1 MRMHPYGCPEGREL
15 RVYERRHSDKG
26 ERKWRQVIYKG
37 VECGNGEVWELC
49 TKQKARTIAREDL
62 SAKDRQAGRRELLEE
77 MRERLLSEE
86 GKAKYKKRLF
96 TVEPPFG
103 NIKHNLGYRSFLLR
117 GLGKAEG
124 EFKLMCIGHNLKK
137 MYLAWR
143 GKKKDG
149 QKGIVNN
156 EIRVFTHI
164 KGSISFLI
172 SILRKLF
179 FDLPCFVRIWI
190 SFESTDLR
198 KSI

>member
-1 MRMHPYGCPEGREL
+1 M
-15 RVYERRHSDKG
+15 
-26 ERKWRQVIYKG
+26 
-37 VECGNGEVWELC
+37 
-49 TKQKARTIAREDL
+49 
-62 SAKDRQAGRRELLEE
+62 
-77 MRERLLSEE
+77 
-86 GKAKYKKRLF
+86 KYKKRLF

-103 NIKHNLGYRSFLLR
+103 NLKHNLGYRSFLLR
-117 GLGKAEG
+117 GLEKVDA

-143 GKKKDG
+143 GNKKDG

-164 KGSISFLI
+164 KGGISFLI
-172 SILRKLF
+172 SIPRKLF

-190 SFESTDLR
+190 LR